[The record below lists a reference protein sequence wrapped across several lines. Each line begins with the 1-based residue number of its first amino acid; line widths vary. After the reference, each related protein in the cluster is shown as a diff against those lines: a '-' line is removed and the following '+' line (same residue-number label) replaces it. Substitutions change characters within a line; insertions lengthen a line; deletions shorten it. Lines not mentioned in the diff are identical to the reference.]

1 MTAFIEYKKTIAI
14 ATKII
19 NTKKRAQF
27 QNFCESINRFT
38 GISYIWKVMSTYKNS
53 RKNIEWNKWRRKNK
67 EATIIKEID
76 KLAPPGVD
84 SRMLDITKSQNN
96 RNPELNDIQLR

>member
-1 MTAFIEYKKTIAI
+1 ME
-14 ATKII
+14 
-19 NTKKRAQF
+19 
-27 QNFCESINRFT
+27 E
-38 GISYIWKVMSTYKNS
+38 
-53 RKNIEWNKWRRKNK
+53 KNK

-96 RNPELNDIQLR
+96 RNPELNDIQLRQTRKSTRNDKKNTAPLDGIEYRMLKKLPKKIKEI